1 MVAAMNAESL
11 STDRIGAAEKLRSG
25 RRANAFLLAF
35 VEADGAALP
44 VCLRNIS
51 STGALIEAEAGFVLG
66 AKVLF
71 RRAFA
76 ALPAQIV
83 WARGGRFGLLFENP
97 IAEED
102 VVALSRRIVA
112 PAA

>member
-1 MVAAMNAESL
+1 MNAHSL
-11 STDRIGAAEKLRSG
+11 SSERLGAAEKLRRG
-25 RRANAFLLAF
+25 KRVNAFLLAF
-35 VEADGAALP
+35 IEAGGAAVP
-44 VCLRNIS
+44 VRLRNIS
-51 STGALIEAEAGFVLG
+51 SSGALIEAEAGFVLG

-76 ALPAQIV
+76 ALPAEIV
-83 WARGGRFGLLFENP
+83 WARGGRFGLLFEAD